1 MTDVLNIFKSL
12 EPNQVK
18 IKSVSLNE
26 PSFLK
31 KFNRLDLNINSE
43 YKNRLWFIFYY
54 LENNDTTTIDINNNF
69 EKFMN
74 KKLEDF
80 QKISNKKFNKSE
92 ISTSILNK
100 SNDGFTSKI
109 YISELFDIT
118 LFIYYSNNDLLLK
131 FGNGLNSYLVCMK
144 GDDAI
149 LYFNSNENTYSNK
162 NESYIDVEDILNFK
176 KLKIGELR
184 SLAEKFSINIKK
196 DNKFKLKKDLLD
208 EIDNFIKIKIIN

>member
-162 NESYIDVEDILNFK
+162 NESYIDVEV
-176 KLKIGELR
+176 
-184 SLAEKFSINIKK
+184 
-196 DNKFKLKKDLLD
+196 
-208 EIDNFIKIKIIN
+208 